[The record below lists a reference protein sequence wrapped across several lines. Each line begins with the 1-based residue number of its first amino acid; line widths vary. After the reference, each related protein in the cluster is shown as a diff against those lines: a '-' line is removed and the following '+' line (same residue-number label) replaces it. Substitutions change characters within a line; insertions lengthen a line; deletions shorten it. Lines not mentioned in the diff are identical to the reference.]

1 MADRYDLDP
10 EAFDFA
16 MPRTSTDPKQAGEFV
31 RGAKY
36 APFDLLGMFADIPA
50 AAMSAV
56 GVPIPEKPFLGS
68 EYLIDKYADLVEAF
82 GSSYDRPTGSTAE
95 TAGRLVGGAAL
106 DPALLA
112 AGIGRTFARTTTKTR
127 GSGIEKKGVGSAQD
141 KEFIK
146 TRKAYKL
153 FEQDP
158 ETGTLYPLFVD
169 AKTPVR
175 VGEWQKATLPDTAF
189 TAPNGKQYV
198 PSKKWDGKAGTGD
211 SIAIPDQATREMLIE
226 KGFLPQGSTA
236 KSIKAVALRPGWH
249 SGEFPVASHIG
260 PEEVVMGQKMKTRGP
275 NQVWAEVEVPDDV
288 DWQAL
293 ANERASIVKSGAR
306 KGEINRAEAQITD
319 ELPLGGSYKY
329 QQGQARDGNWIISG
343 EMRVNR
349 VLDDD
354 EVRSINESAGMQDL
368 PRLTELMKKSEAPSS
383 DLGPSVASK
392 EVLEGDIVGG
402 KTKQYETLESK
413 ADQSLSEAE
422 RLARQEMME
431 QQGIT
436 DAFMEGK
443 AGLNIDKTF
452 EWVSRG
458 DEGAYNADD
467 FIDGVIDS
475 FGAAR
480 GQGMDRGDALV
491 TAVREQTA
499 SYNNIYGTNA
509 FDETSILNDIEN
521 SVNED
526 FGFGEA
532 LSRYR
537 EGQANRQALESELSS
552 ARSQARQADME
563 AQRNRFRQS
572 IGITDDMPEAEAARI
587 MQEYANK
594 QQAGISGV
602 GIPDPTPTRPNLT
615 LVKKA
620 QGGKIDL
627 RSGIGSTF
635 KLYS

>member
-1 MADRYDLDP
+1 MADSYDP

-36 APFDLLGMFADIPA
+36 APFDLLGAPVDIVNM
-50 AAMSAV
+50 AMGAV
-56 GVPIPEKPFLGS
+56 GVPVSDKPVLGS
-68 EYLIDKYADLVEAF
+68 EFLIDKYADLVEAF

-127 GSGIEKKGVGSAQD
+127 GSGIEKKGTGTAQA
-141 KEFIK
+141 KEVINTK
-146 TRKAYKL
+146 KAYKL

-169 AKTPVR
+169 AKTPVK

-189 TAPNGKQYV
+189 TAPNGKRYV

-226 KGFLPQGSTA
+226 KGFLPQGSAA

-260 PEEVVMGQKMKTRGP
+260 PEEVVMGQKMKTRGR

-288 DWQAL
+288 DWQTL

-319 ELPLGGSYKY
+319 ELPLGGNYKY
-329 QQGQARDGNWIISG
+329 QQGQARDGNWVISG

-354 EVRSINESAGMQDL
+354 EVRAINEAGGMQDL
-368 PRLTELMKKSEAPSS
+368 PRLSQLMAKSEPRTS
-383 DLGPSVASK
+383 DLAPVSKK
-392 EVLEGDIVGG
+392 EVLEGDIVGE
-402 KTKQYETLESK
+402 KTAGYEKLQKDMEASSSS
-413 ADQSLSEAE
+413 DLRSLKG
-422 RLARQEMME
+422 LKME
-431 QQGIT
+431 LKGVE
-436 DAFMEGK
+436 DAFSLN
-443 AGLNIDKTF
+443 AGINIDKSLEF
-452 EWVSRG
+452 AS
-458 DEGAYNADD
+458 NADSVRYTSDD
-467 FIDGVIDS
+467 FIAGVQDS
-475 FGAAR
+475 FEYAR
-480 GQGMDRGDALV
+480 DQGIDRGEALLSALRENVDNFNDIYPDAL
-491 TAVREQTA
+491 
-499 SYNNIYGTNA
+499 
-509 FDETSILNDIEN
+509 DLN
-521 SVNED
+521 SVLSDISKNVNDD
-526 FGFGEA
+526 FGFDKA
-532 LSRYR
+532 LSRFQQ
-537 EGQANRQALESELSS
+537 GQANRSAMEAELTTAKAAAAGERANAQSLRFRESLGITKDTSP
-552 ARSQARQADME
+552 DE
-563 AQRNRFRQS
+563 AQRL
-572 IGITDDMPEAEAARI
+572 IT
-587 MQEYANK
+587 EYANN
-594 QQAGISGV
+594 QQGGISGA
-602 GIPDPTPTRPNLT
+602 GIPDPTPPKPNLR

-620 QGGKIDL
+620 AGGKVDL
-627 RSGIGSTF
+627 RSGIGDIF
-635 KLYS
+635 KVYS